1 MLEYVFMALFVLLFV
16 KPMRL
21 TPSIKLVELS
31 MLIYVSY
38 KQPLMG
44 ILCAAIFIR
53 QFPVEGMVVH
63 KKTPV
68 RMALDE
74 QVRPKESN
82 SIRATKTGGVP
93 PEVALSGL
101 IAKPYVENHT
111 GNYTPF

>member
-1 MLEYVFMALFVLLFV
+1 MLEYVFATLFVLLFI

-21 TPSIKLVELS
+21 TTPVKTVELA
-31 MLIYVSY
+31 MLVYVSY
-38 KQPLMG
+38 KHPLLG
-44 ILCAAIFIR
+44 IVCAAIFIR
-53 QFPVEGMVVH
+53 QMPVEGMIVH
-63 KKTPV
+63 KKTPT

-93 PEVALSGL
+93 ESFLSSV
-101 IAKPYVENHT
+101 AKPYVENHS

>member
-1 MLEYVFMALFVLLFV
+1 MLEYVFITLFVLLFV

-21 TPSIKLVELS
+21 TPSVKLVELA
-31 MLIYVSY
+31 MLVYVSY

-44 ILCAAIFIR
+44 IICAAIFIR
-53 QFPVEGMVVH
+53 QIPVEGMVVH
-63 KKTPV
+63 KKTPT

-74 QVRPKESN
+74 QVRPKDSN

-93 PEVALSGL
+93 PEVSLSGS
-101 IAKPYVENHT
+101 IAKPYVENHA

>member
-1 MLEYVFMALFVLLFV
+1 MLEYVFMAIFVLLFF
-16 KPMRL
+16 KPIRL
-21 TPSIKLVELS
+21 TNPVKVVQLA
-31 MLIYVSY
+31 MLIYVSH
-38 KQPLMG
+38 KDPLMG

-53 QFPVEGMVVH
+53 QMPVEGMVVH
-63 KKTPV
+63 KKKPM

-93 PEVALSGL
+93 PEVALTGL

>member
-1 MLEYVFMALFVLLFV
+1 
-16 KPMRL
+16 
-21 TPSIKLVELS
+21 
-31 MLIYVSY
+31 
-38 KQPLMG
+38 
-44 ILCAAIFIR
+44 
-53 QFPVEGMVVH
+53 VH

-82 SIRATKTGGVP
+82 SIRATKMGGVP

-111 GNYTPF
+111 GHYTPF